1 MRKPSNT
8 LLEAMDQME
17 QIPGIAGAW
26 SEVRCQTHHTKP
38 MRKTDWAFITS
49 SGWLYVNT
57 EREASCP
64 EWVYILS
71 HCCLH
76 LALGHIR
83 EDRKTDA
90 VWEHACDCIA
100 AKMLLDL
107 RIGRPPAEFAE
118 APPANAKEETA
129 FYHWLLE
136 HPTAKVARF
145 STMTDGRTGMIFDWM
160 PSGQDWTRLFAEDL
174 QWSIRQTLR
183 DCADGQTARPCTCRP
198 AELARSWFLSCYPLL
213 GAVAARFRLIADS
226 AAVSRL
232 GVGIAAVSCHMAEIY
247 INPYAGLRTEEWR
260 FVLAH
265 EFLHAALQH
274 AERLNG
280 RHPLLWNIACDFVI
294 NDWLLEMHVGCMPNG
309 ALYDAQFH
317 GLSAEAVYDR
327 LLPELRRYEKL
338 RSGDLVYGQDGTAQN
353 AAQMD
358 DFYRRALQRG
368 LQYHESSSR
377 GFLPAGLIEE
387 IHALFVPPIAWDVRL
402 GTWFVQ
408 HFPTEQLHRSYSRI
422 GRRQSAAPDI
432 PRPA

>member
-17 QIPGIAGAW
+17 QIPGIAGVW
-26 SEVRCQTHHTKP
+26 SEVRCQTRHTKP

-136 HPTAKVARF
+136 HPTVKIPRF
-145 STMTDGRTGMIFDWM
+145 ATMTDGRTGMIFDWL
-160 PSGQDWTRLFAEDL
+160 PSGQDWA
-174 QWSIRQTLR
+174 
-183 DCADGQTARPCTCRP
+183 
-198 AELARSWFLSCYPLL
+198 
-213 GAVAARFRLIADS
+213 
-226 AAVSRL
+226 
-232 GVGIAAVSCHMAEIY
+232 
-247 INPYAGLRTEEWR
+247 
-260 FVLAH
+260 
-265 EFLHAALQH
+265 
-274 AERLNG
+274 
-280 RHPLLWNIACDFVI
+280 
-294 NDWLLEMHVGCMPNG
+294 
-309 ALYDAQFH
+309 
-317 GLSAEAVYDR
+317 R
-327 LLPELRRYEKL
+327 LLPRICNG
-338 RSGDLVYGQDGTAQN
+338 RSGRRCA

-358 DFYRRALQRG
+358 KRHGHARAARQSWQGRGFFPAIRCWGPSQRG
-368 LQYHESSSR
+368 
-377 GFLPAGLIEE
+377 
-387 IHALFVPPIAWDVRL
+387 
-402 GTWFVQ
+402 
-408 HFPTEQLHRSYSRI
+408 
-422 GRRQSAAPDI
+422 SA
-432 PRPA
+432 

>member
-17 QIPGIAGAW
+17 QIPGIAGVW
-26 SEVRCQTHHTKP
+26 SEVRCQTRHTKP

-136 HPTAKVARF
+136 HPTVKIPRF
-145 STMTDGRTGMIFDWM
+145 ATMTDGRTGAAA
-160 PSGQDWTRLFAEDL
+160 QRHTRHAH
-174 QWSIRQTLR
+174 
-183 DCADGQTARPCTCRP
+183 AR
-198 AELARSWFLSCYPLL
+198 
-213 GAVAARFRLIADS
+213 AARQSWQGRGFFPA
-226 AAVSRL
+226 
-232 GVGIAAVSCHMAEIY
+232 
-247 INPYAGLRTEEWR
+247 LRCW
-260 FVLAH
+260 
-265 EFLHAALQH
+265 
-274 AERLNG
+274 G
-280 RHPLLWNIACDFVI
+280 P
-294 NDWLLEMHVGCMPNG
+294 
-309 ALYDAQFH
+309 
-317 GLSAEAVYDR
+317 S
-327 LLPELRRYEKL
+327 
-338 RSGDLVYGQDGTAQN
+338 
-353 AAQMD
+353 
-358 DFYRRALQRG
+358 QRG
-368 LQYHESSSR
+368 
-377 GFLPAGLIEE
+377 
-387 IHALFVPPIAWDVRL
+387 
-402 GTWFVQ
+402 
-408 HFPTEQLHRSYSRI
+408 
-422 GRRQSAAPDI
+422 SA
-432 PRPA
+432 